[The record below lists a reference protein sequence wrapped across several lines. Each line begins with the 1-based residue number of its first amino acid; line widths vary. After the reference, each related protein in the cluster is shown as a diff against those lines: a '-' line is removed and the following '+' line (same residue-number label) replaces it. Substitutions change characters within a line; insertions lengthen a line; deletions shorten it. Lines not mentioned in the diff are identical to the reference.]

1 MPLLIGHQRLPED
14 QMKKVL
20 QLRDLLDK
28 IIVFDPQKRVNVKQA
43 LEHPFIQERQ

>member
-1 MPLLIGHQRLPED
+1 MNPGRDLLPLLVGHQRLPDD

-28 IIVFDPQKRVNVKQA
+28 ILMFDPQKRLNVKHS
-43 LEHPFIQERQ
+43 L